1 VASQASVV
9 LTQQYDNIET
19 EEKVIMEAFLGEI
32 MHLNSWEIR

>member
-1 VASQASVV
+1 MASQASVV

-19 EEKVIMEAFLGEI
+19 EEKVTMEAFLGEI